1 MVTNLHLATGINT
14 IMFISFLSSFDSQ
27 LQCLWVNF
35 GPSAPTQEYIQIE
48 KKLHLDNTNT
58 FTNISKSY
66 FPDHSK
72 GFGGKFGVQT
82 DRKDASAVGY
92 DHQEKLEKHESQ
104 KGELL

>member
-1 MVTNLHLATGINT
+1 MFMSEFWAIGSNT
-14 IMFISFLSSFDSQ
+14 RIYTDR
-27 LQCLWVNF
+27 
-35 GPSAPTQEYIQIE
+35 
-48 KKLHLDNTNT
+48 KKLHLHNTNT

-92 DHQEKLEKHESQ
+92 DHQEKLEQHESQ
-104 KGELL
+104 KGEVL

>member
-1 MVTNLHLATGINT
+1 MFMSEFWAISSNT
-14 IMFISFLSSFDSQ
+14 RIY
-27 LQCLWVNF
+27 
-35 GPSAPTQEYIQIE
+35 T
-48 KKLHLDNTNT
+48 DNTNT

-66 FPDHSK
+66 LPDHSK

-104 KGELL
+104 KGLLLNQQLTKIFGNFCIIRLLAIFCGLTEPYLPNSKKI